1 MKHQPYYIITGPP
14 SSGKTTLINEL
25 LKANYHC
32 YQEMARI
39 VIQENLK
46 EGVDCFPWKN
56 NVEFSHQVFVKIT
69 DLLNSLNGDFC
80 FFDRS
85 IVDLIAYM
93 DVSKSNR
100 NKNYIDTIY
109 KSPYN
114 RNVFFLPFWDEIY
127 TNDNERKE
135 SKEEAILIEKSLRD
149 VYSEFGFQIIDVPI
163 SAIDLRIDFILN
175 KVNSF

>member
-1 MKHQPYYIITGPP
+1 
-14 SSGKTTLINEL
+14 
-25 LKANYHC
+25 
-32 YQEMARI
+32 MARI

-46 EGVDCFPWKN
+46 EGIDCFPWN
-56 NVEFSHQVFVKIT
+56 NTLEFSHQVFLKIT
-69 DLLNSLNGDFC
+69 DLLNSLKGDFC

-93 DVSKSNR
+93 DLSKCNR

-109 KSPYN
+109 NSPYS

-135 SKEEAILIEKSLRD
+135 SKEEAKLIEKRLRD

-163 SAIDLRIDFILN
+163 LTIDLRVDFIIN
-175 KVNSF
+175 KINSF